1 MADTEFVRV
10 RECPD
15 GSHPE
20 GDGVWIA
27 SRLSLECGMAA
38 RADILRAQKDAG
50 PDASDEDVWSALFG
64 RWMQTYARLAPV
76 SWNLHDEEHVT
87 KDNPSG
93 EWPFEPARLLEDF
106 ELGFPV
112 ADRADDLYRE
122 AVMRPLGEAPSTT
135 SRRGT
140 NGSTTSARTTS
151 TGKSRGRS
159 SRPSTAGTPSP
170 GLTA

>member
-76 SWNLHDEEHVT
+76 SWNLHDEE
-87 KDNPSG
+87 P
-93 EWPFEPARLLEDF
+93 WPFEPSRLLEDF

-135 SRRGT
+135 SRHGT
-140 NGSTTSARTTS
+140 NGSTTSARTKS